1 MHFSCKLWGI
11 FDVSN
16 LLSLCLQVDCT
27 GWEMLASGR
36 WSHVN
41 HVGSFMKVDSKAKV
55 NNLVGLQSF

>member
-1 MHFSCKLWGI
+1 
-11 FDVSN
+11 
-16 LLSLCLQVDCT
+16 
-27 GWEMLASGR
+27 MLASGR